1 MNYPSLKVMRR
12 KWACEDWAGIIENYG
27 ENNLVSWLFRVTFDS
42 NKIKRIT
49 AIYLTAKVA
58 TKSICKQDLKLIK
71 SVMDIAPDYLLLSD
85 YIFEELKGYATK
97 EIEASAALYKQI
109 MIKKLVS
116 PIPVD
121 LLQDKKV
128 FVVGNSPISPKYKN
142 VNRSDDI
149 DRADVVIRFNEYQ
162 LCCTKD
168 IGLRTNIWVKT
179 IKIRDDGR
187 KVDAVILSENPL
199 LTEIG
204 EFFRED
210 VTHRCYYYFDISLN
224 KYCDACIGS
233 MPSTGFKTM
242 VWLLGNRA
250 SIAKI
255 DVVGFSFLNNDGH
268 ENKFD
273 HYFGTDKKN
282 ERIHNIMAEKDYLW
296 KTWSNYNA

>member
-128 FVVGNSPISPKYKN
+128 FVVG
-142 VNRSDDI
+142 
-149 DRADVVIRFNEYQ
+149 E
-162 LCCTKD
+162 
-168 IGLRTNIWVKT
+168 
-179 IKIRDDGR
+179 
-187 KVDAVILSENPL
+187 
-199 LTEIG
+199 LTYI
-204 EFFRED
+204 
-210 VTHRCYYYFDISLN
+210 T
-224 KYCDACIGS
+224 
-233 MPSTGFKTM
+233 
-242 VWLLGNRA
+242 
-250 SIAKI
+250 
-255 DVVGFSFLNNDGH
+255 
-268 ENKFD
+268 
-273 HYFGTDKKN
+273 
-282 ERIHNIMAEKDYLW
+282 
-296 KTWSNYNA
+296 

>member
-1 MNYPSLKVMRR
+1 
-12 KWACEDWAGIIENYG
+12 
-27 ENNLVSWLFRVTFDS
+27 
-42 NKIKRIT
+42 
-49 AIYLTAKVA
+49 
-58 TKSICKQDLKLIK
+58 
-71 SVMDIAPDYLLLSD
+71 
-85 YIFEELKGYATK
+85 
-97 EIEASAALYKQI
+97 
-109 MIKKLVS
+109 MIKKVVA

-121 LLQDKKV
+121 LLQDKKI

-142 VNRSDDI
+142 VNRGDDI

-168 IGLRTNIWVKT
+168 IGLKTNIWVKT
-179 IKIRDDGR
+179 IKIRDDRR

-210 VTHRCYYYFDISLN
+210 VTHRSYYYFDISLN

-233 MPSTGFKTM
+233 MPSTGFKTL
-242 VWLLGNRA
+242 VWLLDKKS

-255 DVVGFSFLNNDGH
+255 DVVGFSFLNNEGR

-273 HYFGTDKKN
+273 HYFGTVKKN
-282 ERIHNIMAEKDYLW
+282 ERVHNIVAEKYFLG
-296 KTWSNYNA
+296 KIWSNYNV